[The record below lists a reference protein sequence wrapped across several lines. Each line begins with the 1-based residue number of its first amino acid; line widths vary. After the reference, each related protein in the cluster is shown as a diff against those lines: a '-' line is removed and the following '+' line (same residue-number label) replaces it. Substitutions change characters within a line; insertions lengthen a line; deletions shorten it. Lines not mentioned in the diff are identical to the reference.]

1 MSRAPLVAALL
12 RALLLAPVAGSLPV
26 AAMTLT
32 AENDAAAPVSAS
44 RELGSDSSGRDSYR
58 QVIRDLESGQGAYA
72 GALPEQLLSLGIHLQ
87 QAGEHA
93 EAVTVFK
100 RGVHL
105 TRINNGLYSQEQIA
119 LLQREIA
126 SHIALGQYDIADERQ
141 RYMYRV
147 QMRSMD
153 SGLTRAQA
161 FIDQAQWQY
170 NAYQL
175 NLEGPGYPRLM
186 SMWDLYRMALND
198 IIARE
203 GDTSPTLLEPLSGML
218 LSQYLIAQHPLDS
231 GGYGA
236 PEGIQAQQ
244 QANRFNAYRA
254 QTDKKGR
261 AVIQAMYDVQVANH
275 GEHSRESAETL
286 VMLGDWHL
294 WQGQRDAALATY
306 QRAVTE
312 LVAAGTAQ
320 QDIDALFAEPVALPA
335 IPGARALPPAVTPA
349 DNTLEVA
356 FTVSESGRVSDM
368 ERVDENELS
377 SGLANRVMRT
387 LRKTQFRPQLA
398 MGEPV
403 VTENVTRAYV
413 ID

>member
-26 AAMTLT
+26 AALEVADTES
-32 AENDAAAPVSAS
+32 AEPATSSS
-44 RELGSDSSGRDSYR
+44 RELGNDRTELESYR
-58 QVIRDLESGQGAYA
+58 QAIRDLESVQGAYA
-72 GALPEQLLSLGIHLQ
+72 GALPEQLLSLGISLQ

-93 EAVTVFK
+93 EAVKVLK

-105 TRINNGLYSQEQIA
+105 ARINDGLYSPQQIA

-126 SHIALGQYDIADERQ
+126 SHVALGQYDVADERQ
-141 RYMYRV
+141 HYMYRV
-147 QMRSMD
+147 QMRSMEK
-153 SGLTRAQA
+153 GLTRAQA
-161 FIDQAQWQY
+161 FIDQAEWQY

-186 SMWDLYRMALND
+186 SMWDLYRLALND
-198 IIARE
+198 IISRE
-203 GDTSPTLLEPLSGML
+203 GDTSPTLLEPLEGML
-218 LSQYLIAQHPLDS
+218 LAQYLIGLHPIDQGS
-231 GGYGA
+231 YGG
-236 PEGIQAQQ
+236 PEGLNAQQ

-254 QTDKKGR
+254 QNYKKGQ

-275 GEHSRESAETL
+275 GKNTRESAAAL
-286 VMLGDWHL
+286 VLLGDWNL
-294 WQGQRDAALATY
+294 WQGQRDTAMAAY
-306 QRAVTE
+306 QQAVTE

-320 QDIDALFAEPVALPA
+320 EDIDAFFAQPVALPNVR
-335 IPGARALPPAVTPA
+335 GARALPPAVEPG

-356 FTVSESGRVSDM
+356 FTVNETGKVSDM
-368 ERVDENELS
+368 ERVDDNDVS
-377 SGLANRVMRT
+377 NGLANRVMRK